1 MGNRIIL
8 NGTSYFGRGARE
20 NVITELRNRNF
31 TKALVV
37 TDKNLLDAHV
47 TNLVTDVLDK
57 NDFSYQIYSDI
68 KPNPTTLNVQEGVT
82 FCRNSKADVI
92 IAVGGGSAI
101 DTAKGIKYY
110 SKLDFDIL
118 AVPTTAGTGAE
129 VTRFSVLYR
138 NKDKESVS
146 DYSIIPN
153 FQIFDYTTLKSL
165 PYEQKVVTSLD
176 AFCHSVEAFWS
187 VDATNESRKY
197 SKKALSLFN
206 DNFARYIENDD
217 STFEPMLECSML
229 AGKAIN
235 LARTTAPHAF
245 SYKLHKL
252 KGFHHGRAVAVS
264 LAYIWKFMEES
275 NKLNELMKE
284 TREITGFDAD
294 GFINFLS
301 KLGLFDDLTMTKAQ
315 FDETIHGV
323 NIQRLQNFPLKLTEE
338 DIKNIYCSF
347 IDVK

>member
-1 MGNRIIL
+1 M
-8 NGTSYFGRGARE
+8 
-20 NVITELRNRNF
+20 
-31 TKALVV
+31 
-37 TDKNLLDAHV
+37 
-47 TNLVTDVLDK
+47 
-57 NDFSYQIYSDI
+57 
-68 KPNPTTLNVQEGVT
+68 
-82 FCRNSKADVI
+82 
-92 IAVGGGSAI
+92 
-101 DTAKGIKYY
+101 
-110 SKLDFDIL
+110 
-118 AVPTTAGTGAE
+118 PTTAGTGAE

-235 LARTTAPHAF
+235 LARTTAPHEHHIIADLNTEF
-245 SYKLHKL
+245 GSTLH
-252 KGFHHGRAVAVS
+252 
-264 LAYIWKFMEES
+264 
-275 NKLNELMKE
+275 NKLLISSHLEHI
-284 TREITGFDAD
+284 TRAEQYFESRGCTVEFHTE
-294 GFINFLS
+294 
-301 KLGLFDDLTMTKAQ
+301 K
-315 FDETIHGV
+315 
-323 NIQRLQNFPLKLTEE
+323 RLCTFVFSPA
-338 DIKNIYCSF
+338 CS
-347 IDVK
+347 

>member
-1 MGNRIIL
+1 M
-8 NGTSYFGRGARE
+8 
-20 NVITELRNRNF
+20 
-31 TKALVV
+31 
-37 TDKNLLDAHV
+37 
-47 TNLVTDVLDK
+47 
-57 NDFSYQIYSDI
+57 
-68 KPNPTTLNVQEGVT
+68 
-82 FCRNSKADVI
+82 
-92 IAVGGGSAI
+92 
-101 DTAKGIKYY
+101 
-110 SKLDFDIL
+110 
-118 AVPTTAGTGAE
+118 
-129 VTRFSVLYR
+129 YR

-165 PYEQKVVTSLD
+165 PYEQKVATSLD

>member
-1 MGNRIIL
+1 M
-8 NGTSYFGRGARE
+8 
-20 NVITELRNRNF
+20 
-31 TKALVV
+31 
-37 TDKNLLDAHV
+37 
-47 TNLVTDVLDK
+47 
-57 NDFSYQIYSDI
+57 
-68 KPNPTTLNVQEGVT
+68 
-82 FCRNSKADVI
+82 
-92 IAVGGGSAI
+92 
-101 DTAKGIKYY
+101 
-110 SKLDFDIL
+110 
-118 AVPTTAGTGAE
+118 PTTAGTGAE

-187 VDATNESRKY
+187 VDATYESRKY

-235 LARTTAPHAF
+235 IARTTVPHAF

-323 NIQRLQNFPLKLTEE
+323 NIQRLQNFSLKLTEE
-338 DIKNIYCSF
+338 DIKNIYSSF

>member
-1 MGNRIIL
+1 MKYNNQIFLDEFKNKMLEINPQKVLFVCSKDYDRYGYR
-8 NGTSYFGRGARE
+8 
-20 NVITELRNRNF
+20 
-31 TKALVV
+31 KALDEINIKSVSFTSFEPCPEVSSVENGIEAYKANECDFVV
-37 TDKNLLDAHV
+37 
-47 TNLVTDVLDK
+47 
-57 NDFSYQIYSDI
+57 
-68 KPNPTTLNVQEGVT
+68 
-82 FCRNSKADVI
+82 
-92 IAVGGGSAI
+92 AVGGGSAI
-101 DTAKGIKYY
+101 DTAKGIKFY

-252 KGFHHGRAVAVS
+252 IRTTVC
-264 LAYIWKFMEES
+264 
-275 NKLNELMKE
+275 
-284 TREITGFDAD
+284 
-294 GFINFLS
+294 FISIRN
-301 KLGLFDDLTMTKAQ
+301 
-315 FDETIHGV
+315 
-323 NIQRLQNFPLKLTEE
+323 
-338 DIKNIYCSF
+338 
-347 IDVK
+347 

>member
-1 MGNRIIL
+1 MEYNNQIFLDEFKNKMHELSPQKVLFVCSKEYDRYGYHKSLDEINIKSVSFSSFEPCPEVSSVKKGIEAYKS
-8 NGTSYFGRGARE
+8 NGCDF
-20 NVITELRNRNF
+20 
-31 TKALVV
+31 VV
-37 TDKNLLDAHV
+37 
-47 TNLVTDVLDK
+47 
-57 NDFSYQIYSDI
+57 
-68 KPNPTTLNVQEGVT
+68 
-82 FCRNSKADVI
+82 
-92 IAVGGGSAI
+92 AVGGGSAI
-101 DTAKGIKYY
+101 DTAKGIKFY

-129 VTRFSVLYR
+129 VTRFAVLYK

-165 PYEQKVVTSLD
+165 PYEQKVVTALD

-187 VDATNESRKY
+187 VDATDESRKY

-206 DNFARYIENDD
+206 DNFAKYIENDEN
-217 STFEPMLECSML
+217 TYEPMLECSML

-235 LARTTAPHAF
+235 IARTTAPHAF

-252 KGFHHGRAVAVS
+252 KGFYHGRAVAVS

-275 NKLNELMKE
+275 GKLDTLMKE
-284 TREITGFDAD
+284 TREITGFDVD

-301 KLGLFDDLTMTKAQ
+301 KLGLCGDLTMTESE

-323 NIQRLQNFPLKLTEE
+323 NTQRLQNFPLKLTDD
-338 DIKNIYCSF
+338 DIKNIYSSF
-347 IDVK
+347 IGAK

>member
-1 MGNRIIL
+1 MKYNNQIFLDEFKNKMLEINPQKVLFVCSKDYDRYGYR
-8 NGTSYFGRGARE
+8 
-20 NVITELRNRNF
+20 
-31 TKALVV
+31 KALDEINIKSVSFTSFEPCPEVSSVENGIEAYKSNECDFVV
-37 TDKNLLDAHV
+37 
-47 TNLVTDVLDK
+47 
-57 NDFSYQIYSDI
+57 
-68 KPNPTTLNVQEGVT
+68 
-82 FCRNSKADVI
+82 
-92 IAVGGGSAI
+92 AVGGGSAI

-153 FQIFDYTTLKSL
+153 FQIFDYTTLKSF